1 LIDLD
6 DDGVL
11 FFLVTSVANSFG
23 VSRGNVIVGANC
35 REGASM
41 LNSIVG
47 SFVFLF
53 LDFGG
58 PRQHYSF
65 FITRIEKYRFTRN
78 INRGCKSYEV

>member
-1 LIDLD
+1 LIELDD

-11 FFLVTSVANSFG
+11 FFLVTSAANSIS
-23 VSRGNVIVGANC
+23 VSGGNVIVGADC

-41 LNSIVG
+41 LNSVVG

-58 PRQHYSF
+58 PLQHYSF
-65 FITRIEKYRFTRN
+65 FITRIEK
-78 INRGCKSYEV
+78 

>member
-1 LIDLD
+1 MIELDD

-11 FFLVTSVANSFG
+11 FFLVTSAVNSIG
-23 VSRGNVIVGANC
+23 VSGGNVIVGADY

-47 SFVFLF
+47 SFVFVF

-58 PRQHYSF
+58 PLQHYSF
-65 FITRIEKYRFTRN
+65 FIT
-78 INRGCKSYEV
+78 

>member
-1 LIDLD
+1 MIELD

-11 FFLVTSVANSFG
+11 FFLVTSAANSIG
-23 VSRGNVIVGANC
+23 VSGGSVIIGVDC

-41 LNSIVG
+41 LNSVVG

-58 PRQHYSF
+58 PLQHYSF
-65 FITRIEKYRFTRN
+65 FITRIEK
-78 INRGCKSYEV
+78 

>member
-1 LIDLD
+1 LIELD

-11 FFLVTSVANSFG
+11 FFLVTSAASSFG
-23 VSRGNVIVGANC
+23 VSGGNVIVGADC

-53 LDFGG
+53 LDLGG
-58 PRQHYSF
+58 PLQYYSF
-65 FITRIEKYRFTRN
+65 FITRIEK
-78 INRGCKSYEV
+78 

>member
-1 LIDLD
+1 MNYSQVTYLIELD

-11 FFLVTSVANSFG
+11 FFLVTSAASSFG
-23 VSRGNVIVGANC
+23 VSGGNVIVGADC

-41 LNSIVG
+41 LNSVVG

-58 PRQHYSF
+58 PLQHYLF
-65 FITRIEKYRFTRN
+65 FITRIEK
-78 INRGCKSYEV
+78 

>member
-1 LIDLD
+1 LIELDD

-11 FFLVTSVANSFG
+11 FFLVTSAANSFG
-23 VSRGNVIVGANC
+23 VSGGNVIVGADC

-58 PRQHYSF
+58 PLQHYSF
-65 FITRIEKYRFTRN
+65 FITRIEK
-78 INRGCKSYEV
+78 

>member
-1 LIDLD
+1 MIELD

-23 VSRGNVIVGANC
+23 VSVGNVIVGADC

-41 LNSIVG
+41 LNSVVG

-58 PRQHYSF
+58 PLQHYSF
-65 FITRIEKYRFTRN
+65 FITRIEK
-78 INRGCKSYEV
+78 